1 VRALGAF
8 CYEEPVSSILQRF
21 KYQAHPELARRLA
34 RAIVERTDMGSL
46 VTRGAV
52 LLVPVPIHPE
62 RLASR
67 GYNQSGLLA
76 CRLAE
81 RLGARVQLRAL
92 CRSSN
97 TRAQAKSSK
106 RERERNLDNQIQ
118 PRARL
123 KGSFI
128 LVDDV
133 LTTGA
138 TASACLGALRRGGG
152 VPLAVL
158 TVAIAE

>member
-1 VRALGAF
+1 MVNSVLTSGVQAVLDS
-8 CYEEPVSSILQRF
+8 EPVASCMIASSLSCERCSSPVMRPSCIT
-21 KYQAHPELARRLA
+21 
-34 RAIVERTDMGSL
+34 RA
-46 VTRGAV
+46 RGAV